1 MASVQEL
8 LAAAQAQQSPFISL
22 LEGLTQGGMQGYQ
35 EAPARRKA
43 ALDLQREQAA
53 MQADQEAQQRA
64 AENDRL
70 LRTQLAGA
78 AEQHTQGALAAASA
92 PRNPTLPALKLAA
105 ATIDPKTQL
114 LKPEFKTTEAP
125 PKAYQPFD
133 YQAADGRTRRGSYDP
148 NTGTP
153 VISPS
158 DPLAPARAGAEAERQ
173 PSQSEEAARQFA
185 DKARQA
191 HGVLQGLEGKGF
203 QPSSTGNLM
212 QAVLPTPL
220 QNSDYQSLDQAR
232 RQFINAILRRE
243 SGAAIS
249 AGEYDSYTRQYFPMP
264 GDSPD
269 VLRQKENAR
278 ELAIKGLETEGK
290 RVPSSLPS
298 GAAAAAAAPIKVGR
312 FTVEAL

>member
-53 MQADQEAQQRA
+53 LQADQDAQHRA
-64 AENDRL
+64 AENDRM
-70 LRTQLAGA
+70 LRAQLAGA
-78 AEQHTQGALAAASA
+78 AEQQTQGALASASA

-105 ATIDPKTQL
+105 ATIDPKTQM

-125 PKAYQPFD
+125 PKSFQPFD
-133 YQAADGRTRRGSYDP
+133 YLAADGRTRRGSYDP
-148 NTGTP
+148 NTGKP
-153 VISPS
+153 MLSPS
-158 DPLAPARAGAEAERQ
+158 DPLAPTPAGSEHQ